1 MSIESVMPS
10 NYPILCHPLL
20 RLPSI
25 FPSIRVFPNE
35 LSPWTKRPKYWS
47 FSFSISPFNE
57 CSELISFRI
66 DWFDLLAVQGTLK
79 SLLQHHSWKAS
90 ILWHSAFFMVQLSQ
104 SDMTWQS
111 HGLQYAKLPCPSP
124 SPRVCP
130 SSCPL
135 HQWCHPTISPS
146 VTLFSFC
153 LQSFPATR
161 SFPMSQL
168 FASGGQSTGA
178 SAPVLPM
185 SIQGWF
191 PLRLTGLISLL
202 SKGLTRVFSSTTV
215 WKHQCFGT
223 LPSLWSS
230 SPNHIWL
237 LERP

>member
-1 MSIESVMPS
+1 MKSGYCTIMWNGRDNRASKMNHHQPHQRVVFSQESDVCMVELERS
-10 NYPILCHPLL
+10 PLL
-20 RLPSI
+20 WAL
-25 FPSIRVFPNE
+25 
-35 LSPWTKRPKYWS
+35 YCC
-47 FSFSISPFNE
+47 
-57 CSELISFRI
+57 CSVAKSCL
-66 DWFDLLAVQGTLK
+66 TLR
-79 SLLQHHSWKAS
+79 
-90 ILWHSAFFMVQLSQ
+90 
-104 SDMTWQS
+104 S

-191 PLRLTGLISLL
+191 PLRLTDLISLL
-202 SKGLTRVFSSTTV
+202 SKGLSGVFFSATV
-215 WKHQCFGT
+215 WKHQFFDF
-223 LPSLWSS
+223 LPSFWSS
-230 SPNHIWL
+230 SHICTWL
-237 LERP
+237 LERYQPWLYGHCQQSDVFAF